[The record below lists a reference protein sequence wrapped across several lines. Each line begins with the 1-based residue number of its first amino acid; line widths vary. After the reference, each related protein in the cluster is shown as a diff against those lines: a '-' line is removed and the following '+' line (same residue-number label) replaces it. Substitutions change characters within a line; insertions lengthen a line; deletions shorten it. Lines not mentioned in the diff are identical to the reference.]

1 MYQTT
6 LFRKCICLTG
16 LSVNNKKSV
25 ISSLVLSFSK
35 ADRTWPLQVVI
46 QHFFSKTSKTGL
58 KIRKL
63 EMLENKSVTACKIKM
78 QVIQKILNFLLI
90 TNKSAMVYKKICLY

>member
-1 MYQTT
+1 M
-6 LFRKCICLTG
+6 
-16 LSVNNKKSV
+16 
-25 ISSLVLSFSK
+25 
-35 ADRTWPLQVVI
+35 VI

-58 KIRKL
+58 KIHKL
-63 EMLENKSVTACKIKM
+63 EMLENKSVTDCKIKM